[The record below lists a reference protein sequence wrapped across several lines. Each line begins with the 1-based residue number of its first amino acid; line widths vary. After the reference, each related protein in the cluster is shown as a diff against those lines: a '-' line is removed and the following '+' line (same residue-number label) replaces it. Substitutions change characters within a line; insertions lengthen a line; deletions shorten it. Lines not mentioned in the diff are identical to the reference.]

1 MGDDYRQLRVEERVN
16 IMLRLRDGM
25 SSRAIARNAIC
36 GCVEG
41 RMNKSTTYEGRVTA
55 ERRAG
60 PSATYL
66 HPETLEERKPEKF
79 PVASSC

>member
-1 MGDDYRQLRVEERVN
+1 
-16 IMLRLRDGM
+16 
-25 SSRAIARNAIC
+25 
-36 GCVEG
+36 
-41 RMNKSTTYEGRVTA
+41 MNKSTTYEGRVTP

-79 PVASSC
+79 TVVSSC